1 MRIVFMKEIIHEFE
15 IRVRYE
21 ETDKMGIVYS
31 GKYFVYFEVGRTELL
46 RSFGKSYR
54 QLEETGIGLPVV
66 ETYCRHRKP
75 ATYDD
80 LLVIRT
86 KAALKKSLLRFD
98 YEIRLKG
105 EKDILSE
112 GYTIHLFMNDAGK
125 IVTAPDYIKEI
136 F

>member
-1 MRIVFMKEIIHEFE
+1 MKEIIHEHE

-46 RSFGKSYR
+46 RSFDKSYR
-54 QLEETGIGLPVV
+54 ELEEMGIGLPVV

-86 KAALKKSLLRFD
+86 KAVLRKSILRFD
-98 YEIRLKG
+98 YEIRRKG
-105 EKDILSE
+105 EDDILSE
-112 GYTIHLFMNDAGK
+112 GYTVHVFMNDENR
-125 IVTAPDYIKEI
+125 VTSASDYIKAI
-136 F
+136 FN